1 MRNIPVTNFYEQVII
16 LKIVTFKVHCSLTRK
31 SVTIL
36 VTNSEVTILYHNKT
50 VFPPNSLNNM
60 SNTDN
65 TRTQR
70 NKSCT
75 TSNPVLLWKHGRL
88 SLVFLTHPIGYGP
101 QNSPK
106 LKDIFES
113 SLAKEDPYFQTHCIH
128 LPQNLHTV
136 DTKFSIL
143 NSFLSSNLFIIYK
156 NQEWHFIRNTL

>member
-1 MRNIPVTNFYEQVII
+1 MRNIPVTNFYEQVVI
-16 LKIVTFKVHCSLTRK
+16 LKIINFRVNCSLTFN

-36 VTNSEVTILYHNKT
+36 ATNREVTILYHNKT
-50 VFPPNSLNNM
+50 VFPLNSLNNM

-65 TRTQR
+65 TQTQR

-75 TSNPVLLWKHGRL
+75 TSNPVLRWKHGRL

-113 SLAKEDPYFQTHCIH
+113 SVAKEDSYFQTHCIH
-128 LPQNLHTV
+128 LRQNLHTV
-136 DTKFSIL
+136 DTNFSIL
-143 NSFLSSNLFIIYK
+143 NSFLSPDLFIIYK
-156 NQEWHFIRNTL
+156 NQE